1 MPHFFLDGES
11 RLSPDG
17 GKITLTGDS
26 ARHIALSLRMAVGDT
41 LSVSD
46 GQASVYEC
54 TLSSITPASVECT
67 VLSEKKGEGEAPF
80 PIHLYMAYPKGDKM
94 ETVIQKAAELGA
106 ASVTPFFSSRCIRR
120 PAEEKNN
127 RLTERYNK
135 IAKEAAAQ
143 CGRCRVPTVNAPI
156 SFPEMLKRAG
166 DAALCLFCYEGDG
179 THPLPALLP
188 GEAPASC
195 SIVVG
200 SEGGF
205 SEGEAEEAIA
215 AGLLPTGLGKRIL
228 RCETAPLFVLSC
240 LSYHYEL
247 GKIGKIE

>member
-1 MPHFFLDGES
+1 MPHFFLDEGS
-11 RLSPDG
+11 TLSPDEG
-17 GKITLTGDS
+17 RITLTGES
-26 ARHIALSLRMAVGDT
+26 ARHIALSLRMAVGDP

-46 GQASVYEC
+46 GQATVYEC
-54 TLSSITPASVECT
+54 TLSSITPASVECRI
-67 VLSEKKGEGEAPF
+67 LSSTRGEGETPF

-127 RLTERYNK
+127 RLCERYNK
-135 IAKEAAAQ
+135 IAKEAASQ
-143 CGRCRVPTVNAPI
+143 CGRCRVPTVNVPI
-156 SFPEMLKRAG
+156 SFSEMLKRAKE
-166 DAALCLFCYEGDG
+166 AALPLFCYEGGG
-179 THPLPALLP
+179 TRSLFALLE
-188 GEAPASC
+188 GAAPASC
-195 SIVVG
+195 SVVVG

-205 SEGEAEEAIA
+205 SPKEAEEAIA

-240 LSYHYEL
+240 LCYRYEL
-247 GKIGKIE
+247 GKMGKSE

>member
-11 RLSPDG
+11 RLSLEEG
-17 GKITLTGDS
+17 RITLLGDS
-26 ARHIALSLRMAVGDT
+26 ARHIALSLRMAVGDS

-46 GQASVYEC
+46 GKTSVYEC
-54 TLSSITPASVECT
+54 ALTSITPAAVECT
-67 VLSEKKGEGEAPF
+67 VLSEKRGEGEAPF

-94 ETVIQKAAELGA
+94 ETVIQKATELGA
-106 ASVTPFFSSRCIRR
+106 TSITPFFSSRCIRR

-135 IAKEAAAQ
+135 IAKEAASQ
-143 CGRCRVPTVNAPI
+143 CGRCRIPTVNTPL
-156 SFPEMLKRAG
+156 SFEEMLKRATE
-166 DAALCLFCYEGDG
+166 AELPLFCYEGGG
-179 THPLPALLP
+179 TRSLPALLP
-188 GEAPASC
+188 AKAPASC
-195 SIVVG
+195 SIIVG

-205 SEGEAEEAIA
+205 SPKEAEEAVA

-240 LSYHYEL
+240 LCYHYEL
-247 GKIGKIE
+247 DKMGKNE